1 LALEKWITIST
12 KELVEEIMFMRLL
25 NKFGVVVIA
34 ILLAGSFSACK
45 KKTAGDIL
53 SPEFDTGN
61 NPGTRTNFEDT
72 NNSENLPNLSDAE
85 LDRILFGDSGLD
97 GIYFDYNSFA
107 LRPDSLDVLKRNSEL
122 IRQTP
127 GLIIQ
132 IEGHCD
138 ERGTQEYNLALGEKR
153 ALAVRSHLINL
164 GVSGDRLITISYG
177 EEDPANMGHDESAW
191 SQNRRA
197 EFNRAL

>member
-1 LALEKWITIST
+1 
-12 KELVEEIMFMRLL
+12 MRLL
-25 NKFGVVVIA
+25 NIFGVAMIA
-34 ILLAGSFSACK
+34 ILLAGSLGACK
-45 KKTAGDIL
+45 KKTLYVGLDPTLDTHTHAKSGLEFEKTDHVEILPDWSESILPSEVFGDI
-53 SPEFDTGN
+53 
-61 NPGTRTNFEDT
+61 
-72 NNSENLPNLSDAE
+72 
-85 LDRILFGDSGLD
+85 GLE

-107 LRPDSLDVLKRNSEL
+107 LRPHALDTLKRNSEI

-127 GLIIQ
+127 GAIIQ

-153 ALAVRSHLINL
+153 ALAIRSHLIKL

-177 EEDPANMGHDESAW
+177 EEDPANRGHNETAW

-197 EFNRAL
+197 EFNG

>member
-1 LALEKWITIST
+1 MLTRI
-12 KELVEEIMFMRLL
+12 L

-34 ILLAGSFSACK
+34 IILAGSFSACK
-45 KKTAGDIL
+45 KKTSDVALD
-53 SPEFDTGN
+53 
-61 NPGTRTNFEDT
+61 PGFET
-72 NNSENLPNLSDAE
+72 NNNSSSRGEFENTNNRENLPNLSDSE
-85 LDRILFGDSGLD
+85 LEGILFGDAGLD

-107 LRPDSLDVLKRNSEL
+107 LRPDSLDTLKRNSEL
-122 IRQTP
+122 IRQNR
-127 GLIIQ
+127 GMIIQ

-177 EEDPANMGHDESAW
+177 EEDPQSMGHDEAAW